1 MAVAIRAAVC
11 SRPAPLLPARD
22 RQSSSIKTTFAGS
35 SYRQATVCQKISDTF
50 KIADV
55 NEFVLNRIREEF
67 NEQVRLRD
75 PRAVEIKRQGI
86 VHPRKVNR
94 FAV

>member
-1 MAVAIRAAVC
+1 M
-11 SRPAPLLPARD
+11 
-22 RQSSSIKTTFAGS
+22 
-35 SYRQATVCQKISDTF
+35 CQKIPDTF

-55 NEFVLNRIREEF
+55 NEFVLHRIREEF
-67 NEQVRLRD
+67 QEQVRLRG

-86 VHPRKVNR
+86 VHPGKVNG